1 MRKVWKIFLLAIA
14 LLSSGAFA
22 AFIQSPIPPSSRQN
36 FFKDVDGDGRMDRIV
51 VRFLGVITQD
61 YIKQMVDSL
70 DYTWVD
76 STGLVLRDVVLP
88 ENMRIDS
95 ANVRQVLIDVDQQKF
110 ERLSTPTSIYMPA
123 GSYGSVNLYLSDSTV
138 FHVSMRDG
146 MAPSIMDAHLKSY
159 RGRRVDS
166 LQVNFTEWTETMDG
180 CDVILEFKK
189 AKDSTVRFLPAS
201 SVEWTVLASRA
212 LFTFDE
218 NLNLDTR
225 LAPGDSLRITSG
237 CLKDTSGNV
246 VSNASRFVEVNGF
259 YPFDLKTSNLIE
271 DDGTASAEDA
281 PVFQLMFLPFEEVED
296 ERETSWN
303 MTMEIL
309 GSDFEDALRNAEG
322 LEAQEPIDP
331 KKLKI
336 TYNVRIYTNLGSYV
350 AGTSYVV
357 QGDDRRFETAP
368 TNLSL
373 RWNLMDSHR
382 RRVATGAY
390 IANIFATIEYNGKV
404 VYRSDAEASSVSRV
418 FGVTR
423 R

>member
-36 FFKDVDGDGRMDRIV
+36 FFRDVDGDGRMDRIV

-95 ANVRQVLIDVDQQKF
+95 ANVRQVLIDIDQRKF

-123 GSYGSVNLYLSDSTV
+123 GSYGLVNLYLSDSTI

-166 LQVNFTEWTETMDG
+166 LQVNFTEWTETMEG

-201 SVEWTVLASRA
+201 SVEWTLLASRA

-246 VSNASRFVEVNGF
+246 VPNASRFVEVNGF

-357 QGDDRRFETAP
+357 QGDDPRFETTP

-390 IANIFATIEYNGKV
+390 IANIFATIEYGGKV
-404 VYRSDAEASSVSRV
+404 VYRSDADASSVSRV